1 LSLNK
6 KEDLSKIEVDKEL
19 NKLSTLKLLKMYKK
33 SLKRGRGL
41 GNKKIKR
48 ILYDREDISNR
59 EIKKIINYR

>member
-1 LSLNK
+1 
-6 KEDLSKIEVDKEL
+6 
-19 NKLSTLKLLKMYKK
+19 MYKK